1 MNPIDLVL
9 SRLENVRRSGNGWT
23 AKCPAHEDHHNS
35 LAIHVGEDGRV
46 LLHCF
51 AGCTCEEIMA
61 ARGLEMRDLFPE
73 DGRRP
78 LGNGK
83 LNGRLRLTVA
93 DLACDKKL
101 PEAFLRELGVVE
113 EGSALRITYRRADGS
128 LAPRQR
134 IRTALTAKEG
144 SYWTKG
150 AGDLVPYGLW
160 RLEDARSKGYLVLVE
175 GESDCWTL
183 LFHGFPALGI
193 PGADMAGKLL
203 LEYLEGIRKLYIFRE
218 PDHGGEVFVAGIVRR
233 LRSIGW
239 AGDIYV
245 VTLPGAKDPNEL
257 HQRNSEGFKSAFQA
271 AMDAAK
277 VPSEPGETP
286 EEEVGPPPPAFELEP
301 FPVEVL
307 PAPLVRFVREVSQA
321 LPCPPDFVG
330 VPMLAVLGAAIG
342 TSRVI
347 QVKPGWEERPL
358 LYVAVVA
365 DPGSRKSPALDKVTL
380 PLREYQKRLHAEYEW
395 AREVYWQELS
405 QFEVELE
412 TWKLASKKAAQGKE
426 LPPEEKPAAP
436 EEPVM
441 AQIFTTDA
449 TLEALAV
456 LLQKN
461 PRGLIFLRD
470 ELTGWVHGMNQYKSG
485 RGADRQAWLSFWN
498 GAQVVVNRKSAKGP
512 VLLDRPFVS
521 VVGCLPP
528 DVLGDLADERGREDG
543 FIHRLLFSYPEHLP
557 PYWTEAFITQ
567 EAREGYLK
575 VFEALLRLSPSVD
588 AEGQS
593 SSVVVPFT
601 AIGRE
606 VFVGWANAHHKEQTD
621 PLFPENLRG
630 PWAKLEGYC
639 ARLALILQ
647 ACRYVAGEAEGEAI
661 DEVSALG
668 AAALVDYFKSHARKV
683 YARLYVTKEDKQAEL
698 ALRWIRKQGGKV
710 TAREVLRYKVAGV
723 KTKSEAENLLKDL
736 EERGHGTLE
745 EKERRKI
752 IFTLSI

>member
-1 MNPIDLVL
+1 MNSIDLVL
-9 SRLENVRRSGNGWT
+9 SRLENVRRSGGGW
-23 AKCPAHEDHHNS
+23 AARCPAHEDRHNS
-35 LAIHVGEDGRV
+35 LAVHVAEDGRA

-51 AGCTCEEIMA
+51 AGCTCEEIVA
-61 ARGLEMRDLFPE
+61 ATGLEVRDLFSV
-73 DGRRP
+73 
-78 LGNGK
+78 NGHK
-83 LNGRLRLTVA
+83 DSESAKPKHPRLTLA
-93 DLACDKKL
+93 DLAHDKKL
-101 PEAFLRELGVVE
+101 PEAFLHELGVVE
-113 EGSALRITYRRADGS
+113 DGRALRITYRLIDGAM
-128 LAPRQR
+128 APRQR
-134 IRTALTAKEG
+134 IRAALIAKEG

-150 AGDLVPYGLW
+150 EGNLVPYGLW
-160 RLEDARSKGYLVLVE
+160 RLEDARRAGYLVLVE

-183 LFHGFPALGI
+183 LFHGFPVLGI

-203 LEYLEGIRKLYIFRE
+203 LEYLEGIRDLYIFRE
-218 PDHGGEVFVAGIVRR
+218 PDRGGEVFVAGVVRR
-233 LRSIGW
+233 LRSIGRE
-239 AGDIYV
+239 GDIYV
-245 VTLPGAKDPNEL
+245 VTLPGTKDPNEL
-257 HQRNSEGFKSAFQA
+257 HQRNPEGFKSAFQA
-271 AMDAAK
+271 ALDAAK
-277 VPSEPGETP
+277 ASSEPGEIP
-286 EEEVGPPPPAFELEP
+286 EEEVGPPPLAFKLEP

-307 PAPLVRFVREVSQA
+307 PAPLARFVREVSQA
-321 LPCPPDFVG
+321 LPCPPDFAG

-412 TWKLASKKAAQGKE
+412 TWKLAGKKAARGKE
-426 LPPEEKPAAP
+426 PPPEEKPATP

-470 ELTGWVHGMNQYKSG
+470 ELTGWVHGMNQYKAG
-485 RGADRQAWLSFWN
+485 KGADRQAWLSFWN

-512 VLLDRPFVS
+512 VLLEHPFVS

-543 FIHRLLFSYPEHLP
+543 FIHRLLFSHPEHLP
-557 PYWTEAFITQ
+557 PYWTEAFVTR
-567 EAREGYLK
+567 EAQEGYLK
-575 VFEALLRLSPSVD
+575 VFEALLRLSPSMD
-588 AEGQS
+588 EEGRS
-593 SSVVVPFT
+593 FSVAAPFT
-601 AIGRE
+601 VTGKE
-606 VFVGWANAHHKEQTD
+606 VFVGWANAHHEEQTEL
-621 PLFPENLRG
+621 LFPENLRG

-647 ACRYVAGEAEGEAI
+647 ECRYVIGEATGEAI
-661 DEVSALG
+661 DEISALG
-668 AAALVDYFKSHARKV
+668 AVALMNYFKSHTRKV
-683 YARLYVTKEDKQAEL
+683 YSRLHVTREDKQAEL
-698 ALRWIRKQGGKV
+698 ALKWIQKQGGKV
-710 TAREVLRYKVAGV
+710 TVRDLVTYRVAGI
-723 KTKSEAENLLKDL
+723 KTKTEAKNLLEDL
-736 EERGHGTLE
+736 EERGYGKVE
-745 EKERRKI
+745 EGEKRRI
-752 IFTLSI
+752 IFTLIT